1 MKNALAKRIEDA
13 YLPSLHL
20 STVELRCELREKLHR
35 VTWPCFGFGH
45 IYLFCKAFIVVC
57 LVHRG
62 MPGTHSYYLY
72 SALTVMAF
80 VTSSERISLVLTSL
94 VSMFFFM
101 KMVTE
106 RTPSSDTVPL
116 LSIYYV
122 MLSFEV
128 RTF

>member
-1 MKNALAKRIEDA
+1 MLRVARKIAPCDMALFWFW
-13 YLPSLHL
+13 PHL
-20 STVELRCELREKLHR
+20 
-35 VTWPCFGFGH
+35 
-45 IYLFCKAFIVVC
+45 FI
-57 LVHRG
+57 LQSVHRG